1 MNRKVKKSLAR
12 LFSYREKI
20 KKWNEK
26 LDEEK
31 KFLVG
36 YMSAS
41 ASITNRLQLDKDRYI
56 NLIEPTT
63 TEWDISILK
72 KTLKQKSVRKKA
84 KKAGFIEGNEALSSV
99 VMVVTESVSGET
111 IEDLLSNGVLTK
123 KQVSSFMK
131 IKSLKTYVK

>member
-1 MNRKVKKSLAR
+1 MNKRAKKSLKR
-12 LFSYREKI
+12 IFSYREKI

-26 LDEEK
+26 LDGEK
-31 KFLVG
+31 LFLVG
-36 YMSAS
+36 YMLESLTS
-41 ASITNRLQLDKDRYI
+41 RLVLDDDRHI

-63 TEWDISILK
+63 TEWDMSILK

-99 VMVVTESVSGET
+99 VVVVTESVSRET
-111 IEDLLSNGVLTK
+111 IEDLLSNGVLTR
-123 KQVSSFMK
+123 KQVNSFMK